1 MTESRHSELF
11 TALQAFRSSMVRL
24 AGDLGAMSARLR
36 EDSPTPWHRE
46 RGEVAHALQ
55 EHAMTLAA
63 GLEVLDR
70 TVGKPEDLEDT
81 AVD

>member
-1 MTESRHSELF
+1 MTEPRHSELF
-11 TALQAFRSSMVRL
+11 TALQAFRSSMARI

-36 EDSPTPWHRE
+36 EDTPMPWDRE
-46 RGEVAHALQ
+46 RGDVAHALAD
-55 EHAMTLAA
+55 HAMTLAA

-70 TVGKPEDLEDT
+70 TAGDPDDLEDT